1 MVFGW
6 LWLCLWT
13 TRLRLFGAVPFFIG
27 AIGAVTSSTPD
38 VLITG
43 DGKHVAVLAPDGRP
57 LLLRDRSGDFML
69 SLMSEASGLD
79 DEPGFLSD
87 SPTGS
92 CSRDACISV
101 IRKGNREWR
110 LLATRSFQRIDW
122 APLVRACREADIVVS
137 ERWLPRGC
145 NPRWLKLDRKAL
157 EATGGVSVYLG
168 ERPRVTTVAGRLGS
182 HPWAQLT
189 ER

>member
-1 MVFGW
+1 
-6 LWLCLWT
+6 
-13 TRLRLFGAVPFFIG
+13 
-27 AIGAVTSSTPD
+27 
-38 VLITG
+38 
-43 DGKHVAVLAPDGRP
+43 
-57 LLLRDRSGDFML
+57 ML